1 MPLYTEPAEAGA
13 FLALLKSGM
22 SSCKA
27 AAAVRLTKSTVY
39 DIKERAAN
47 VEIEHAEQGLPLP
60 TFTQQ
65 VAIRPKTGQPPVL
78 TEAQKA

>member
-1 MPLYTEPAEAGA
+1 MPPYTEPAEAGA
-13 FLALLKSGM
+13 FLAFLKTGM
-22 SSCKA
+22 SSRKA
-27 AAAVRLTKSTVY
+27 AVAAGLNKSTAH

-47 VEIEHAEQGLPLP
+47 VEIEHAKQGLPPP

-65 VAIRPKTGQPPVL
+65 VAVRPKSRRPLVL